1 MVSCGVA
8 DTYFVQKMPERR
20 WEAFR
25 DDELLLIGK
34 CVRRTVHFVYRD
46 RPTACLAVWTYL
58 VPDVTM
64 QQPVMLGR
72 GSWMRL
78 ENRQYQI
85 LPRSAKSR
93 PLAELNPTYVSH
105 YGNRS

>member
-46 RPTACLAVWTYL
+46 RPTASLDYC
-58 VPDVTM
+58 
-64 QQPVMLGR
+64 
-72 GSWMRL
+72 
-78 ENRQYQI
+78 
-85 LPRSAKSR
+85 
-93 PLAELNPTYVSH
+93 
-105 YGNRS
+105 